1 MWTARTAMNAQQDKL
16 NIISNNIANMDTN
29 GYKSQD
35 VGFSDLVYETLNR
48 KGIPVT
54 DNSSR
59 TVDPQNGTG
68 VRTSEV
74 IANTASGTLLQTGVK
89 TDLGLQGDGYFKV
102 IRPDGSNAY
111 VRSGDFTQD
120 ANGRLVD
127 SNGDRL
133 EVIGQDNFTNG
144 NFTVDTQGNI
154 SVGGKNV
161 GKINVY
167 DTIGQDSLV
176 SAGNNLYVPKNGATM
191 FVTNGAT
198 INQGYSEGS
207 NVDLSQQMTDMIE
220 AQRSFQL
227 SSKVLTTA
235 DDMASMVNQLVK
247 GN

>member
-16 NIISNNIANMDTN
+16 NIISNNISNMDTD

-54 DNSSR
+54 NNSSR

-68 VRTSEV
+68 VKNSEV
-74 IANTASGTLLQTGVK
+74 TTNTASGSLLQTGLK

-120 ANGRLVD
+120 ASGRLVD

-176 SAGNNLYVPKNGATM
+176 SVGNNLYVPKNGATM
-191 FVTNGAT
+191 FATNGAT

-235 DDMASMVNQLVK
+235 DDMASMVNQLYK